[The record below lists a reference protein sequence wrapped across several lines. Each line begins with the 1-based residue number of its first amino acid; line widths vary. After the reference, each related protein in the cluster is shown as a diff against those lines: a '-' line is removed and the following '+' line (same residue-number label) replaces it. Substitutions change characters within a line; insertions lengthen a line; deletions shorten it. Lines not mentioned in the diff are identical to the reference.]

1 MRNIFAA
8 AVFASLSLAAAA
20 EPIAITHVAVVNT
33 VTGTLQRDAT
43 VVIDGTRI
51 VSVGRTAKPPAGSSI
66 VDGRGKFLIPGLWDM
81 HAHLSWT
88 TASALPLLIATG
100 VTGVRDL
107 GGRLAELDG
116 WRSRI
121 DAGVLTGPR
130 IVRVGPILN
139 GKSFNRYQFVPGNAE
154 QTRAVARLLKF
165 LEVDFLKV
173 HRRMERDSYFAL
185 IDEAKKIGL
194 QVVGHI
200 PMTVSPMEASDA
212 GQATIEHVATLFE
225 GTFGAAVGNRSLA
238 SAIREWRTADA
249 DTLFARFVKNGTAFD
264 PTLFAY
270 FPRDAHTDSPYVAR
284 SLKAEADKRPAATPA
299 ELADQQ
305 AIYEEFKQVV
315 RAANRAGVTLLAG
328 SDIADVR
335 IPGFTLHQELAALVE
350 CGLTPLQALQAATL
364 NAAKVMN
371 RTNEFGVVEEGKAA
385 DVVLLD
391 GNPLDDIHNTTR
403 IAAVIANGKLFRRP
417 ALDSLLR
424 LAQKLAAEN

>member
-1 MRNIFAA
+1 MRTIFG
-8 AVFASLSLAAAA
+8 AVAFALCALAAAA
-20 EPIAITHVAVVNT
+20 QPIAITHVAVVNT
-33 VTGTLQRDAT
+33 ATGALQRDVT
-43 VVIDGTRI
+43 VVIDGARI
-51 VSVGRTAKPPAGSSI
+51 VGVRAAAPPAGSSI

-81 HAHLSWT
+81 HVHLSWCGP
-88 TASALPLLIATG
+88 SSLPLLIATG

-107 GGRLAELDG
+107 GGRLTELDG
-116 WRSRI
+116 WRARVA
-121 DAGVLTGPR
+121 AGELTGPR

-185 IDEAKKIGL
+185 IDEAKKMGL

-200 PMTVSPMEASDA
+200 PMTVSPAEASDA

-225 GTFGAAVGNRSLA
+225 GTFSATIGEQSLA
-238 SAIREWRTADA
+238 MAIQKWRAADA
-249 DTLFARFVKNGTAFD
+249 DALFARFVKNGTVFD

-270 FPRDAHTDSPYVAR
+270 FPRDPHTDSPYIAH
-284 SLKAEADKRPAATPA
+284 SLKAEEDKRPAPTAA
-299 ELADQQ
+299 ELEGLRAT
-305 AIYEEFKQVV
+305 YEEFKQVV
-315 RAANRAGVTLLAG
+315 RAANRAGVMIVAG

-335 IPGFTLHQELAALVE
+335 VPGFTLHDELAALVE

-371 RTNEFGVVEEGKAA
+371 RTNEFGVIEEGKAA

-391 GNPLDDIHNTTR
+391 GNPLDDIHNTMR
-403 IAAVIANGKLFRRP
+403 IAAVVANGRLFRRP
-417 ALDSLLR
+417 ALDSLLQ